1 MFFLLCFFPR
11 LFITPPR
18 GGRRENQ
25 LQRMPKKESQIAPLK
40 KNTGYMATFS
50 NAATCLQH
58 YVHAKH
64 FKCLFCGWG
73 ERRRRSRK
81 CISRGRVDEITC
93 QYMCCC
99 CWVEREEKRRKG
111 LHVPF
116 SCPPSSAFLQKK
128 EKKKGA
134 KMQMTP
140 WHVPP
145 PLPHIHSTGNSDPI
159 FLFAS
164 LPGKRKKRETVS
176 FLLLGTTAEYFP
188 QKSERKKV
196 CLVTAAL
203 LLCDLK
209 KSTKVAI
216 SPKKASFLQHSAL

>member
-1 MFFLLCFFPR
+1 MHFER
-11 LFITPPR
+11 E
-18 GGRRENQ
+18 GGRNYMSVHVLLLLGGKRREKKEGTSCPIF
-25 LQRMPKKESQIAPLK
+25 LSPLFRFPPKK
-40 KNTGYMATFS
+40 G
-50 NAATCLQH
+50 
-58 YVHAKH
+58 
-64 FKCLFCGWG
+64 
-73 ERRRRSRK
+73 
-81 CISRGRVDEITC
+81 
-93 QYMCCC
+93 
-99 CWVEREEKRRKG
+99 
-111 LHVPF
+111 
-116 SCPPSSAFLQKK
+116 K
-128 EKKKGA
+128 EKGSKNA
-134 KMQMTP
+134 NDS
-140 WHVPP
+140 VARPP

>member
-1 MFFLLCFFPR
+1 
-11 LFITPPR
+11 
-18 GGRRENQ
+18 
-25 LQRMPKKESQIAPLK
+25 
-40 KNTGYMATFS
+40 MATFS

-81 CISRGRVDEITC
+81 CISRGVDEITC

-116 SCPPSSAFLQKK
+116 SCPPLFRFPPKKGK
-128 EKKKGA
+128 EKGSKNA
-134 KMQMTP
+134 NDS
-140 WHVPP
+140 VARPP

-203 LLCDLK
+203 LLCYFK

>member
-1 MFFLLCFFPR
+1 
-11 LFITPPR
+11 
-18 GGRRENQ
+18 
-25 LQRMPKKESQIAPLK
+25 
-40 KNTGYMATFS
+40 MATFS

-58 YVHAKH
+58 YMHAKH

-116 SCPPSSAFLQKK
+116 SCPPPLSSPKK
-128 EKKKGA
+128 EKKKEG

-145 PLPHIHSTGNSDPI
+145 PPHKQYGKFWPHFFVCVPSWKKKEKGNSVLSSSWDYSGI
-159 FLFAS
+159 FPA
-164 LPGKRKKRETVS
+164 KKR
-176 FLLLGTTAEYFP
+176 
-188 QKSERKKV
+188 Q
-196 CLVTAAL
+196 
-203 LLCDLK
+203 K
-209 KSTKVAI
+209 KSLSSHCRIV
-216 SPKKASFLQHSAL
+216 SVWL